1 MGYFPFMIDIQK
13 KDCLVVGGGSVAYRK
28 VLELLEFGAEVTV
41 VAPEICKEIMGLPDI
56 RVLKKAYETKDV
68 FGRFLVIA
76 ATNAEETNRNISKDC
91 QERQILVNAVDIKD
105 ACSFIFPAI
114 IKKKDLVV
122 SISTGGNSPAGAAY
136 LKQKIGQSIPA
147 YYEENMEILGNVR
160 DKVMEEIPDAE
171 DRKDF
176 YYHLLARADGEK
188 KILQKEKI
196 DEYMD
201 IWKQK
206 R

>member
-41 VAPEICKEIMGLPDI
+41 VSPEICMEIMELPDI
-56 RVLKKAYETKDV
+56 RVIKKAYETKDV
-68 FGRFLVIA
+68 IGRFLVIA
-76 ATNAEETNRNISKDC
+76 ATNEEETNRNISKDC

-122 SISTGGNSPAGAAY
+122 SISTSGNSPAGAAY
-136 LKQKIGQSIPA
+136 LKQKIGQSIPV
-147 YYEENMEILGNVR
+147 YYEENMEVLGSVR
-160 DKVMEEIPDAE
+160 DKVMEEIPDAK
-171 DRKDF
+171 DRRDF
-176 YYHLLARADGEK
+176 YYQLLARADEEK
-188 KILQKEKI
+188 QILQKEKI
-196 DEYMD
+196 DDYMD